1 MKKWAPILAAAL
13 ALASSTNAL
22 AAAHHAKGPSVA
34 FPMKPD
40 EYRKLSEAR
49 LARILAVI
57 NKKLDRGTV
66 SPERRKIIHKMFDDA
81 AKEARAEVVKATA
94 DGVVTEAEATKVKAL
109 ALQVRVG
116 VRERMAAER
125 KGKKWESTGDVAS
138 SKEAKD
144 GKGTKGKAPSKDA
157 KPTKDA
163 KPAKAAK
170 PTKDLEDT
178 KSVKEAR
185 SAKQA

>member
-1 MKKWAPILAAAL
+1 MKKWAPVLAAVL
-13 ALASSTNAL
+13 ALASSSVAL
-22 AAAHHAKGPSVA
+22 AAPHHAKGPSVS

-57 NKKLDRGTV
+57 DKKLDRGTV
-66 SPERRKIIHKMFDDA
+66 SPERRKVIHKMFDDA
-81 AKEARAEVVKATA
+81 AKDARAEVVKATA
-94 DGVVTEAEATKVKAL
+94 DGSVTEAEANKVKAL

-125 KGKKWESTGDVAS
+125 KGKKWESTGAAPSGKDA
-138 SKEAKD
+138 KEAKASKD
-144 GKGTKGKAPSKDA
+144 KAPARDAKDKAPSKDA
-157 KPTKDA
+157 KPAKDE
-163 KPAKAAK
+163 K
-170 PTKDLEDT
+170 PTKDSRDAR
-178 KSVKEAR
+178 EAR

>member
-1 MKKWAPILAAAL
+1 MKKWVPLLAAAL
-13 ALASSTNAL
+13 ALASSRNAL
-22 AAAHHAKGPSVA
+22 AAAHHARGPSVV

-57 NKKLDRGTV
+57 DKKLDRGTV

-81 AKEARAEVVKATA
+81 AKEARAEVVTATA
-94 DGVVTEAEATKVKAL
+94 DGVVTEAEAGKVKAL

-138 SKEAKD
+138 AKD
-144 GKGTKGKAPSKDA
+144 GKGAKGKATSKDA
-157 KPTKDA
+157 KPTKDAKDA

-178 KSVKEAR
+178 KRVKEAR

>member
-1 MKKWAPILAAAL
+1 MKKWAPVLAAVL
-13 ALASSTNAL
+13 ALAWSGDAL
-22 AAAHHAKGPSVA
+22 AARRAKGPTVS

-57 NKKLDRGTV
+57 DKKLDRGTV
-66 SPERRKIIHKMFDDA
+66 SPERRKTIHRMFDDA
-81 AKEARAEVVKATA
+81 AKEARAEAVKATA
-94 DGVVTEAEATKVKAL
+94 DGAVTEAEANKVKAL

-125 KGKKWESTGDVAS
+125 KGKKWESTGAPAS
-138 SKEAKD
+138 GKDAKASKD
-144 GKGTKGKAPSKDA
+144 KAPARDAKPAKDA
-157 KPTKDA
+157 KPTKA
-163 KPAKAAK
+163 P
-170 PTKDLEDT
+170 
-178 KSVKEAR
+178 KEPR